1 MPFEHLAQPGDLFFV
16 VIGAGLDVGA
26 LVAPVG
32 ADAKFGLFVH
42 AVGTDLHFQYLALGA
57 DHGGVKRAVAVLL
70 GVGDVVV
77 ELFGD
82 VPPEGVDDAQRG
94 VAVAHFRDQHAHR
107 AHVVDLAELQT
118 LALHFAPDRIDV
130 FGPAA
135 DVGLDPGGQ
144 QFVLQLVHH
153 IADEAFTVQAPLM
166 QKLGD
171 LLVLIRLKVTEGQ
184 VFQLPLDVTDTQ
196 AMRQRCVN
204 VEHFAS
210 NAVTLLV
217 VGAFDRTDRTG
228 SLG

>member
-1 MPFEHLAQPGDLFFV
+1 MQ
-16 VIGAGLDVGA
+16 
-26 LVAPVG
+26 
-32 ADAKFGLFVH
+32 
-42 AVGTDLHFQYLALGA
+42 
-57 DHGGVKRAVAVLL
+57 RAVAVFL

-77 ELFGD
+77 ELFRD
-82 VPPEGVDDAQRG
+82 VSPQGVDDAERG
-94 VAVAHFRDQHAHR
+94 VAVAHFRHQHTNGT
-107 AHVVDLAELQT
+107 HVVDLAELQAF
-118 LALHFAPDRIDV
+118 ALHFAPDRIDV
-130 FGPAA
+130 FGPAT
-135 DVGLDPGGQ
+135 DVCLDPGGQ

-184 VFQLPLDVTDTQ
+184 VFQFPLDVTDTQ